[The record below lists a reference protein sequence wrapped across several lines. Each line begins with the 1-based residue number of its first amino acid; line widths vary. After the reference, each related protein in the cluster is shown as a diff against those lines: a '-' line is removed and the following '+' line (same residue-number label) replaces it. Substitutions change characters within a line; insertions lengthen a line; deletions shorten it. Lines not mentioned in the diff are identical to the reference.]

1 MILHGTAIANNVVKS
16 ENVFEL
22 EAIFCVKWLR
32 GGFSDSPLKNR
43 VRGDVLEASTIL
55 IHASS
60 LSEGKVYRLFLI

>member
-1 MILHGTAIANNVVKS
+1 MMILHGTAIANNVVKS

-43 VRGDVLEASTIL
+43 VRGMFLK
-55 IHASS
+55 HQ
-60 LSEGKVYRLFLI
+60 LF